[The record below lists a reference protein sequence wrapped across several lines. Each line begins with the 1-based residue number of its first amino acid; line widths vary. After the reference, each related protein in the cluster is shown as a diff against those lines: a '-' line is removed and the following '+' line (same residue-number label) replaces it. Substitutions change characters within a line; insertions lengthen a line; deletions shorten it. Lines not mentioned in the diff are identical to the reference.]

1 MDARFAC
8 AADPAGGERRME
20 REMDQNAAHKERMR
34 ALQDQQDRE
43 LLSKHIKRGVIVVN
57 TGDGKGK
64 STAAFGVAIRAAGHG
79 QRVGLVQFIKGN
91 WKTGEQNAVQRFPE
105 ITHVVAGDGF
115 TWVTQD
121 RDKDIA
127 SARVGWERARQM
139 LEQSRGEEP
148 AFDVLVLD
156 ELNAAVSFGYLAVG
170 EVVEVLQHKP
180 AALSIVITG
189 RDAKPELLA
198 IADTV
203 TEMRSVKH
211 AFEAGIKARR
221 GIEF

>member
-1 MDARFAC
+1 M
-8 AADPAGGERRME
+8 PAEPE
-20 REMDQNAAHKERMR
+20 SEDSALNEAHRARMR

-43 LLSKHIKRGVIVVN
+43 VRAKHIKRGVIVVN

-91 WKTGEQNAVQRFPE
+91 WKTGEQNAIKRFPE
-105 ITHVVAGDGF
+105 ITHVVAGEGF

-127 SARVGWERARQM
+127 SVRAGWQQVLSM
-139 LEQSRGEEP
+139 IEQSRGDEP
-148 AFDVLVLD
+148 AYDVLVLD
-156 ELNAAVSFGYLAVG
+156 ELNAAVSYDYLPVD
-170 EVVEVLQHKP
+170 EVVLALRGKP
-180 AALSIVITG
+180 PALSIVVTG
-189 RDAKPELLA
+189 RDARPELIEL
-198 IADTV
+198 ADTV
-203 TEMRSVKH
+203 TEMRAVKH

>member
-1 MDARFAC
+1 ME
-8 AADPAGGERRME
+8 PSEQNVGE
-20 REMDQNAAHKERMR
+20 QNAAHKERMQAR
-34 ALQDQQDRE
+34 EDQQDRE
-43 LLSKHIKRGVIVVN
+43 VREKQIKRGVIVVN
-57 TGDGKGK
+57 TGAGKGK

-91 WKTGEQNAVQRFPE
+91 WKTGEQNAIKRFPE

-127 SARVGWERARQM
+127 SARAGWQRVTQM
-139 LEQSRGEEP
+139 IEASRGEEP
-148 AFDVLVLD
+148 AFDLLVLD
-156 ELNAAVSFGYLAVG
+156 ELNTALSYDYLPAAEILAA
-170 EVVEVLQHKP
+170 LADKP
-180 AALSIVITG
+180 AALSIVVTG
-189 RDAKPELLA
+189 RDASPALIEL
-198 IADTV
+198 ADTV
-203 TEMRSVKH
+203 TEMRAVKH